1 MCVTYC
7 NVAEESCSHMRALC
21 SAIEHYLKLA
31 KHSCSANAGI
41 VGMLTLGCQ
50 CDVVSMRVM
59 YTSSILDEV
68 MK

>member
-21 SAIEHYLKLA
+21 SAINYLKLA
-31 KHSCSANAGI
+31 KHCCSANAGI

-50 CDVVSMRVM
+50 CDVVSMHVM
-59 YTSSILDEV
+59 YTRSILDEV